1 MITAKR
7 AVGKLGKLVLLFAVL
22 YLLHFSSMKLTGFPK
37 NLEEVL
43 ERSIFMALGLWV
55 VIELFS
61 NGRRK

>member
-22 YLLHFSSMKLTGFPK
+22 YLLYFSSMKLMGFPK
-37 NLEEVL
+37 DLEEVL

-55 VIELFS
+55 TIELFS
-61 NGRRK
+61 NGRSK

>member
-7 AVGKLGKLVLLFAVL
+7 VVGKLGKLVLLFAVL
-22 YLLHFSSMKLTGFPK
+22 YLLHFSSMKLMGFPK
-37 NLEEVL
+37 DLEEVL

>member
-7 AVGKLGKLVLLFAVL
+7 AVGKLGKLVLYFAVL
-22 YLLHFSSMKLTGFPK
+22 YLLHFSSMKLMGFPK
-37 NLEEVL
+37 DLEEVL

-55 VIELFS
+55 TIELFS